1 MITPGSRYEMHERM
15 FAQAHSYNE
24 YGYPFLEGT
33 APNLKIKVLNR
44 DTTYVPLPVRGA
56 VGQSLEYYVKSD
68 ESPQWLGFK
77 FLGDAKRWWQIAE
90 ANPGIWY
97 PLDMKMGDYIGIP
110 VEQ

>member
-1 MITPGSRYEMHERM
+1 MIPPGSRYELHERM

-33 APNLKIKVLNR
+33 SPNLKIKVINR
-44 DTTYVPLPVRGA
+44 DTTYPPLPVPHTT
-56 VGQSLEYYVKSD
+56 VPLMEYYVKAD
-68 ESPQWLGFK
+68 EGPQWLGFK

-90 ANPGIWY
+90 ANPGVWY
-97 PLDMKMGDYIGIP
+97 PLDVTMGDYIGIP